1 MKKKFTTDCQ
11 VSALY
16 TFTLGGYPQKVS
28 MEGKRKDL
36 PVVITLHGGP
46 GTPIPFCTGAR
57 GLFPQFTDHAI
68 MVYWDQLGCG
78 INNQPLDD
86 TLRICDF
93 VDMTADLIREVKA
106 LFPENRLYLLATSW
120 GSVLSAQ
127 VLEKASHVDGV
138 LVSGQI
144 THRLFF
150 NSHVMDALEASRIP
164 EGKLEAIR
172 QMEPQMICNEDMKL
186 ISSCVRKYTDGY
198 QNRQG
203 KNLSFRDMMNMMGG
217 LFKSPDY
224 RMKDVKALVLNAYTG
239 RLGLWPELLRLDLRQ
254 SLKNVTVPYHMLQG
268 DTDIVATTAYVQELV
283 STAGNPNL
291 RCTVLPHTGH
301 LPGPEAMDALLTA
314 LLEMIA
320 Q

>member
-1 MKKKFTTDCQ
+1 MKKKFVSDCQ

-16 TFTLGGYPQKVS
+16 TFSLGGYPQKVS
-28 MEGKRKDL
+28 IEGKRKDL

-57 GLFPQFTDHAI
+57 GLFPQFTDRAI

-86 TLRICDF
+86 SLRISDF
-93 VDMTADLIREVKA
+93 VDMTADLIREVKT
-106 LFPENRLYLLATSW
+106 LFPQNRLYLLATSW
-120 GSVLSAQ
+120 GSVLSAK
-127 VLEKASHVDGV
+127 VLEKAPKVDGV

-144 THRLFF
+144 THHLFF
-150 NSHVMDALEASRIP
+150 NSHVMDALNKSRIP
-164 EGKLEAIR
+164 QGKLEAVR
-172 QMEPQMICNEDMKL
+172 QIEPQMICNEDMQL

-203 KNLSFRDMMNMMGG
+203 RSLSFRDMMKMMGG
-217 LFKSPDY
+217 LMKSPDY
-224 RMKDVKALVLNAYTG
+224 KLNDVKALVLNAYTG

-254 SLKNVTVPYHMLQG
+254 ALKSVTVPYHMLQG

-283 STAGNPNL
+283 ESAGNPNL
-291 RCTVLPHTGH
+291 RCTVLPNTGH
-301 LPGPEAMDALLTA
+301 LPGPDAMDAMLA
-314 LLEMIA
+314 AMEEMIR
-320 Q
+320 